1 MCSHY
6 TPFSRLQN
14 CVNRLR
20 RELRERKDTTRR
32 KGARIMNRLVKGAYV
47 CCVWEKNLKP
57 FAVKMVQIT
66 GIKGSGIS
74 GGLSEVVLENGISFR
89 GSEVKSRHLYQDKA
103 RLAGALEAPTRA
115 NVLIFSDGYEAE
127 KYLKDRGYLCLT
139 EGVKFYLTDRGT
151 SLNDPV
157 GPQGEPG
164 VPPTA

>member
-20 RELRERKDTTRR
+20 RQLRERKDTTRR

-74 GGLSEVVLENGISFR
+74 GGLAEVVLENGISFR
-89 GSEVKSRHLYQDKA
+89 GSEAKSRHLYQDKA
-103 RLAGALEAPTRA
+103 RLRGALEAPTRA
-115 NVLIFSDGYEAE
+115 NVLIFSDGAEAM
-127 KYLKDRGYLCLT
+127 KYLREKGCLMKFARVDYTLT
-139 EGVKFYLTDRGT
+139 EQEAGQTQE
-151 SLNDPV
+151 S
-157 GPQGEPG
+157 
-164 VPPTA
+164 